1 MKEKMLYERY
11 EITGL
16 NREYLLNALAR
27 RQIPVY
33 YVKKI
38 QKNKVRLTI
47 SASSRKK
54 LFAFL
59 DGSCYNVKKVR
70 TFGCGHPFVL
80 LKKRLGIVVGI
91 AIFFA
96 VVMVFSRVMLDVKYV
111 GSGAVYAT
119 EIDRA
124 LEDGGVKRYS
134 FFSSWDNKEIERKLF
149 ALGKFSFVSV
159 SRKGM
164 RLVVRTELTGTPPS
178 ILERGQTQMTAVEG
192 GVVVSLKVLRGTPLV
207 KVGDTVKRGDVVV
220 SGAYTAGEE
229 QKEGAVLAT
238 LVLSCTAQVVC
249 PLPSSEEEKDAAMIF
264 AKHVVAEFGEIT
276 GCNAQEEGGE
286 YVVTITYQ
294 RTQFGG

>member
-1 MKEKMLYERY
+1 MKEKILYERY

-33 YVKKI
+33 RVKKI
-38 QKNKVRLTI
+38 QKNRVRLTI

-70 TFGCGHPFVL
+70 TFGLGAPFL
-80 LKKRLGIVVGI
+80 FLKKRPGVAFGIVT
-91 AIFFA
+91 FFA
-96 VVMVFSRVMLDVKYV
+96 TVFLLSGVMMDVKYV

-119 EIDRA
+119 EIGRT
-124 LEDGGVKRYS
+124 LDGDGVKRYS
-134 FFSSWDNKEIERKLF
+134 FFSTWDNKKIEQKLF

-164 RLVVRTELTGTPPS
+164 RLVVRTELADSPPQ
-178 ILERGQTQMTAVEG
+178 ILDRAQTQMTAVDG

-207 KVGDTVKRGDVVV
+207 NVGDTVKKGDVVV
-220 SGAYTAGEE
+220 SGTYTAGEE
-229 QKEGAVLAT
+229 QIEGAVLAT
-238 LVLSCTAQVVC
+238 LVLSCKAQFAC
-249 PLPSSEEEKDAAMIF
+249 PLPQSEAEKDAATIF
-264 AKHVVAEFGEIT
+264 AKCAVAELGEIT
-276 GCNAQEEGGE
+276 GCDAQEEGGE
-286 YVVTITYQ
+286 YVVTVTYE

>member
-33 YVKKI
+33 RVKKI

-70 TFGCGHPFVL
+70 TFGLGAPILF
-80 LKKRLGIVVGI
+80 LKKRMGIVVGI
-91 AIFFA
+91 AAFFA
-96 VVMVFSRVMLDVKYV
+96 VVTVLGGLMLDVKYV

-119 EIDRA
+119 EINRA

-134 FFSSWDNKEIERKLF
+134 FFSAWDNEEIERKLF

-164 RLVVRTELTGTPPS
+164 RLVVRTELAESPPP

-220 SGAYTAGEE
+220 SGVYTAGEE
-229 QKEGAVLAT
+229 QREDAVLAT
-238 LVLSCTAQVVC
+238 LVLSCTTQVVC
-249 PLPSSEEEKDAAMIF
+249 PLPSSEEEKDAAVIF
-264 AKHVVAEFGEIT
+264 AKHAVAELGEIT
-276 GCNAQEEGGE
+276 GCDAQEEGGE
-286 YVVTITYQ
+286 YVVTVTYQ